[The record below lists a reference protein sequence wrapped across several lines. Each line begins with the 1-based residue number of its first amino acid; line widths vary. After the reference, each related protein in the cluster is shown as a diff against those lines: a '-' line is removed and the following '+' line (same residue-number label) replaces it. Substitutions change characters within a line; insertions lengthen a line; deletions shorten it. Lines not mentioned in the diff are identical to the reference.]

1 MPMAT
6 LYIDRK
12 GAEIRWRDGAL
23 ELRIEGDSPRVI
35 PGKLLD
41 RIVLRAET
49 CFTSTTLAAL
59 AQAGIGVLAHGGR
72 GGQRIAHL
80 LGAPAADCAVR
91 IAQCQRVSDE
101 PWAAAVAR
109 HLVLQRL
116 RGQAR
121 VLREALEFRPDLRK
135 PLIDALATV
144 EASQAKAV
152 PAEHRATLRGLE
164 GAGAAAFF
172 RGYTHLFATSLGFQA
187 RRRRPPPDP
196 VNACLSLGYTLLHA
210 QAVQACWASGLD
222 PMVGFLHLP
231 CHGRES
237 LACDLVEP
245 WRAHVERWVWRQ
257 FAERHQRPEHFGRDG
272 AGACVIGKA
281 GRAQFYQSIDPL
293 QQRCGKGMRRHA
305 QALARALA
313 PAANVPSDDGWS
325 TDPVTDLGSYPEHDR
340 LDSPPEDAT
349 P

>member
-1 MPMAT
+1 MTT

-12 GAEIRWRDGAL
+12 GADIRWRDGAL
-23 ELRIEGDSPRVI
+23 ELRIEGNSPRVV

-49 CFTSTTLAAL
+49 YLTSTTLAAL
-59 AQAGIGVLAHGGR
+59 AQAGIGVIAHGGR

-80 LGAPAADCAVR
+80 LGAPAADCRVR

-121 VLREALEFRPDLRK
+121 VLREALAFRHDLRK
-135 PLIDALATV
+135 PLSDALAAV
-144 EASQAKAV
+144 EASRVKALD
-152 PAEHRATLRGLE
+152 AEHRATLRGLE

-172 RGYTHLFATSLGFQA
+172 RGYTHLFATTLAFQA

-210 QAVQACWASGLD
+210 QAVQACWANGLD

-245 WRAHVERWVWRQ
+245 WRAFVERWVWRQ
-257 FAERHQRPEHFGRDG
+257 FADRHLRHEHFGRDG
-272 AGACVIGKA
+272 AGACLIGKA
-281 GRAQFYQSIDPL
+281 GRAQFYESIDPL
-293 QQRCGKGMRRHA
+293 QQRCGKGMRQ
-305 QALARALA
+305 QAKVLARALGR
-313 PAANVPSDDGWS
+313 AANVPSDDGWC
-325 TDPVTDLGSYPEHDR
+325 TDLATDFGDYPERDGHD
-340 LDSPPEDAT
+340 LPTETAKA
-349 P
+349 

>member
-1 MPMAT
+1 MAT

-12 GAEIRWRDGAL
+12 GSEIRWRDGVL
-23 ELRIEGDSPRVI
+23 ELRIEGNTPRSI

-41 RIVLRAET
+41 RVVLRAET
-49 CFTSTTLAAL
+49 CLTSTTLAAL

-72 GGQRIAHL
+72 GGQRIAHV
-80 LGAPAADCAVR
+80 LGAPASDCTTR
-91 IAQCQRVSDE
+91 ISQCQRVGEE

-116 RGQAR
+116 RGQSR
-121 VLREALEFRPDLRK
+121 VLREALGIRPDLRK
-135 PLIDALATV
+135 LLIDALATI
-144 EASQAKAV
+144 ETSQAKAEE
-152 PAEHRATLRGLE
+152 AQHRATLRGVE

-172 RGYTHLFATSLGFQA
+172 RGYTHLFASTLGFQA

-210 QAVQACWASGLD
+210 QAVQACWATGLD
-222 PMVGFLHLP
+222 PMVGFMHLP

-257 FAERHQRPEHFGRDG
+257 FADRHLRPEHFGRDG
-272 AGACVIGKA
+272 AGACLIGKA
-281 GRAQFYQSIDPL
+281 GRAQFYESIDPL
-293 QQRCGKGMRRHA
+293 QQRCGRGMRRHA
-305 QALARALA
+305 QALARALRNA
-313 PAANVPSDDGWS
+313 ADVPADDGWC
-325 TDPVTDLGSYPEHDR
+325 TDPEADSGNQPDR
-340 LDSPPEDAT
+340 AIASPAENAPA
-349 P
+349 